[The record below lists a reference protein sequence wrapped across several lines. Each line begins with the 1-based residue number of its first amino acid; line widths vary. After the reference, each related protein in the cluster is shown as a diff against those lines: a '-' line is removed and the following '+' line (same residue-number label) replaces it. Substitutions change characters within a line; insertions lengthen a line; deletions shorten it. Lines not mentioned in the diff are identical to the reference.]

1 MAPGLNSLHRP
12 AFLLHP
18 NWLAAALAAVVF
30 LQFALNRGGSDQAI
44 WVAGLLLAL
53 QLMDKDQRQRAL
65 SHRTLVILGVTAALL
80 LLSWAFSPAGTDTH
94 RSLRVVR
101 FVILVLAV
109 HHLAHHRPDR
119 AWLWVT
125 LLVSAI
131 VIWQL
136 GARHLAGHLFGTFD
150 NPHYLAYF
158 AALLLPV
165 LVLLI
170 AELEPPYRWFAA
182 VILLLAF
189 DPVLNI
195 LWAPTIPLLAIGA
208 AVAVVAWSA
217 TGPRVRRG
225 LAVGAAA
232 FAVGLSLYLPGKPL
246 RPIGQPIP
254 GDDERVQIWS
264 DTVRM
269 IADGDGPAWLIGHGI
284 GSFQEDFARYSS
296 PAYRDFALPH
306 NHFLELLYENGVV
319 GLTLVLVSLGYL
331 ALHALRLAR
340 MLEPVGLRRLA
351 RCNLAALTIW
361 FTFSFLA
368 FSLYSRYTLYPFAI
382 LVGIHLFLS
391 DEFDAQARARRR
403 GESLAASTDQASEP
417 CPTHRSAS

>member
-1 MAPGLNSLHRP
+1 MAPALNSLYRP

-65 SHRTLVILGVTAALL
+65 SPQTLVILGVTAALL
-80 LLSWAFSPAGTDTH
+80 LLSWAFSPVGTDTH

-119 AWLWVT
+119 GWLWVT

-131 VIWQL
+131 VVWQL

-182 VILLLAF
+182 VILLLDF
-189 DPVLNI
+189 DPVVNI

-208 AVAVVAWSA
+208 AVAVVVWSA

-232 FAVGLSLYLPGKPL
+232 FAVGLSLYLPGKHL

-254 GDDERVQIWS
+254 GGDERVQIWS

-284 GSFQEDFARYSS
+284 GSFQEDFARYSA
-296 PAYRDFALPH
+296 PAYRAFALPH

-331 ALHALRLAR
+331 ALHALRLPR
-340 MLEPVGLRRLA
+340 MLEAVGLRRLA

-368 FSLYSRYTLYPFAI
+368 FSVYSRYTLYPFAI

-391 DEFDAQARARRR
+391 DELDAQGRARRR
-403 GESLAASTDQASEP
+403 GESFAARTDQASEP
-417 CPTHRSAS
+417 CPAPRSAS